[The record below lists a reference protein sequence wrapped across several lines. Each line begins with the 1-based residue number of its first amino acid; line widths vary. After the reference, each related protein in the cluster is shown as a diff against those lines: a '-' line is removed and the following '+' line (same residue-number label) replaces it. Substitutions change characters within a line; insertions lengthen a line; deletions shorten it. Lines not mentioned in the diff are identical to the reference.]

1 MNKNKYVKGKTM
13 SSKYINIEYFLFI
26 LWKEGNNTNS
36 GQENWQKLIENDLAT
51 AKRITLEQFM
61 SLLFYIFLL
70 IKYKCLAFQKQI

>member
-51 AKRITLEQFM
+51 AKRITLE
-61 SLLFYIFLL
+61 
-70 IKYKCLAFQKQI
+70 

>member
-61 SLLFYIFLL
+61 SLLFYIFYL
-70 IKYKCLAFQKQI
+70 